1 MPAGPAHFR
10 RRSSPSG
17 SEHRSGTW
25 RSPPN
30 NSLAPGSP
38 TLFTERATSEMVE
51 ELEGIMSEF
60 HPGGVRPML
69 HAMAEADL
77 RDVLPT
83 IEVPTLLLYGEED
96 QRSPLSVAEEMH
108 SKIPGSTLVVIPEV
122 GHQSNIEAADRFNA
136 EVRRFLI
143 SR

>member
-1 MPAGPAHFR
+1 
-10 RRSSPSG
+10 
-17 SEHRSGTW
+17 
-25 RSPPN
+25 
-30 NSLAPGSP
+30 
-38 TLFTERATSEMVE
+38 
-51 ELEGIMSEF
+51 MSEF

-69 HAMAEADL
+69 HALAEADL